1 MRFNQY
7 IKEKPFAKQLAY
19 MLLPHQEA
27 LYGGRAGGGKLLW
40 IYHKL
45 NTPVWY
51 TDAGVPSYQPIEG
64 GVMAIEARL
73 LKDIQVGDY
82 VLDQDGKPTQVLAKS
97 PICKEPTY
105 KITMVD
111 GEEIICGERHL
122 WNVATYRDRMSY
134 LHTHPEWR
142 AKRRSKRPSRAVASP
157 MRPKLS
163 TILTKNNKERVIKR
177 DQERNPLNIWDYTQT
192 IDTKTLSELVVT
204 ETRKVGI
211 PVAGAFTGGD
221 PWPQTMLS
229 PYYLG
234 VWLGDGTACSGDLT
248 QDPTVF
254 EDGSS
259 DATTLTGFLAQD
271 GIRLE
276 PTKSP
281 KSFKVFMPDGS
292 RPQKTLREFGLLHNK
307 HIPEFV
313 FTADYDSRLRVLQ
326 GIVDTDGHIDTRGS
340 LEICFTDD
348 ILIKDVRRLLG
359 TLGIHVNISVS
370 EAAYT
375 KNGVRKVT
383 GNRYRI
389 KCVPTIPVARF
400 PRKLNR
406 LQSQNRTDN
415 RHLYRYIKSVV
426 LLEETPDLQC
436 IQVANPRGL
445 FCVEDSNLV
454 THNSSALLSIALGYV
469 HIPGYSCI
477 IFRRTLTDLKQ
488 PGALLSRAHEWLKG
502 TDARWA
508 GDEHIYYFPTRGPDG
523 EPAEPAKIA
532 FGYMGESN
540 IRNRYKSAEYQCVEK
555 GTLVLMGDGTYS
567 PIEQIKVGQKV
578 ATLFG
583 PRKVTRTFGPLY
595 KECVHF
601 GGQIQSVDHRVLS
614 SKGTWSGLPKLYEPT
629 QCCVFDKSAVLGSWK
644 VQNASTSPY
653 IPKQRQSRLDNSFW
667 LHHPYDLSSHSLLSI
682 TPSIRSLQATPVGI
696 REVYDITVDEDN
708 HFITATGIINRNCLI
723 WDELTEFDIE
733 DYLFMF
739 SRLRAKACPI
749 HKTGD
754 DGKPAWDDKCGW
766 CSLYRQLP
774 LKVRSATNPGSVGHA
789 WVKDRFRITPADPNV
804 REWEIP
810 NDATE
815 VEWVGKHPDRPF
827 LQADYRDNPFI
838 IQEDYAKSLDNLPPL
853 ERARFKYGNWAANF
867 DARFDRRWARYY
879 STLGDYF
886 VLGRDS
892 VGDSF
897 HWKDLKRV
905 FGTVDPATSLK
916 EGLSE
921 KAVYNRDPSRTVI
934 SIWGLTE
941 NNDLL
946 WLDID
951 YFQEEAPVVVERMK
965 RMYQKWRP
973 VYFKMETNGPGKP
986 IAQYASLAG
995 IPITMNKKYRDKV
1008 SNSITAQV
1016 KMKAGKIW
1024 LPQTAP
1030 WLKDVEDEV
1039 FNWIGSP
1046 SQKDDIV
1053 DTLSD
1058 AANDVLWESG
1068 DETATYMQDGMQ
1080 VATEAPI
1087 YVPL

>member
-177 DQERNPLNIWDYTQT
+177 DQERDPLNIWDYTQT

-307 HIPEFV
+307 HIPDFV

-340 LEICFTDD
+340 LEICFTDE

-540 IRNRYKSAEYQCVEK
+540 IRNRYKSAEYQ
-555 GTLVLMGDGTYS
+555 M
-567 PIEQIKVGQKV
+567 
-578 ATLFG
+578 
-583 PRKVTRTFGPLY
+583 
-595 KECVHF
+595 
-601 GGQIQSVDHRVLS
+601 
-614 SKGTWSGLPKLYEPT
+614 
-629 QCCVFDKSAVLGSWK
+629 
-644 VQNASTSPY
+644 
-653 IPKQRQSRLDNSFW
+653 
-667 LHHPYDLSSHSLLSI
+667 
-682 TPSIRSLQATPVGI
+682 
-696 REVYDITVDEDN
+696 
-708 HFITATGIINRNCLI
+708 LI

-789 WVKDRFRITPADPNV
+789 WVKDRFRITPGDPNV

>member
-27 LYGGRAGGGKLLW
+27 LYGGRAGGGK
-40 IYHKL
+40 
-45 NTPVWY
+45 
-51 TDAGVPSYQPIEG
+51 
-64 GVMAIEARL
+64 
-73 LKDIQVGDY
+73 
-82 VLDQDGKPTQVLAKS
+82 
-97 PICKEPTY
+97 
-105 KITMVD
+105 
-111 GEEIICGERHL
+111 
-122 WNVATYRDRMSY
+122 
-134 LHTHPEWR
+134 
-142 AKRRSKRPSRAVASP
+142 
-157 MRPKLS
+157 
-163 TILTKNNKERVIKR
+163 
-177 DQERNPLNIWDYTQT
+177 
-192 IDTKTLSELVVT
+192 
-204 ETRKVGI
+204 
-211 PVAGAFTGGD
+211 
-221 PWPQTMLS
+221 
-229 PYYLG
+229 
-234 VWLGDGTACSGDLT
+234 
-248 QDPTVF
+248 
-254 EDGSS
+254 
-259 DATTLTGFLAQD
+259 
-271 GIRLE
+271 
-276 PTKSP
+276 
-281 KSFKVFMPDGS
+281 
-292 RPQKTLREFGLLHNK
+292 
-307 HIPEFV
+307 
-313 FTADYDSRLRVLQ
+313 
-326 GIVDTDGHIDTRGS
+326 
-340 LEICFTDD
+340 
-348 ILIKDVRRLLG
+348 
-359 TLGIHVNISVS
+359 
-370 EAAYT
+370 
-375 KNGVRKVT
+375 
-383 GNRYRI
+383 
-389 KCVPTIPVARF
+389 
-400 PRKLNR
+400 
-406 LQSQNRTDN
+406 
-415 RHLYRYIKSVV
+415 
-426 LLEETPDLQC
+426 
-436 IQVANPRGL
+436 
-445 FCVEDSNLV
+445 
-454 THNSSALLSIALGYV
+454 SSALLSIALGYV

-555 GTLVLMGDGTYS
+555 GTLVLMSDGTYS

-653 IPKQRQSRLDNSFW
+653 IPKHRWGRTFSLNRQLRDYSRFEERYGTSKDAETFYGGSYDQHLACQQLPSSYVPLKQLQPSLLSTQLCCPPLPQDGAYDACTYTQSSNYQGGYSSYRGRYDALTHYELDTSLFSTPLLDGAEKPSHFVLHEDGLSHSPQCSPDNSFW
-667 LHHPYDLSSHSLLSI
+667 LHHPYDLGSHSLLSVV
-682 TPSIRSLQATPVGI
+682 PSIRSLQATPVGI

-789 WVKDRFRITPADPNV
+789 WVKDRFRITPGDPNV

>member
-27 LYGGRAGGGKLLW
+27 LYGGRAGGGK
-40 IYHKL
+40 
-45 NTPVWY
+45 
-51 TDAGVPSYQPIEG
+51 
-64 GVMAIEARL
+64 
-73 LKDIQVGDY
+73 
-82 VLDQDGKPTQVLAKS
+82 
-97 PICKEPTY
+97 
-105 KITMVD
+105 
-111 GEEIICGERHL
+111 
-122 WNVATYRDRMSY
+122 
-134 LHTHPEWR
+134 
-142 AKRRSKRPSRAVASP
+142 
-157 MRPKLS
+157 
-163 TILTKNNKERVIKR
+163 
-177 DQERNPLNIWDYTQT
+177 
-192 IDTKTLSELVVT
+192 
-204 ETRKVGI
+204 
-211 PVAGAFTGGD
+211 
-221 PWPQTMLS
+221 
-229 PYYLG
+229 
-234 VWLGDGTACSGDLT
+234 
-248 QDPTVF
+248 
-254 EDGSS
+254 
-259 DATTLTGFLAQD
+259 
-271 GIRLE
+271 
-276 PTKSP
+276 
-281 KSFKVFMPDGS
+281 
-292 RPQKTLREFGLLHNK
+292 
-307 HIPEFV
+307 
-313 FTADYDSRLRVLQ
+313 
-326 GIVDTDGHIDTRGS
+326 
-340 LEICFTDD
+340 
-348 ILIKDVRRLLG
+348 
-359 TLGIHVNISVS
+359 
-370 EAAYT
+370 
-375 KNGVRKVT
+375 
-383 GNRYRI
+383 
-389 KCVPTIPVARF
+389 
-400 PRKLNR
+400 
-406 LQSQNRTDN
+406 
-415 RHLYRYIKSVV
+415 
-426 LLEETPDLQC
+426 
-436 IQVANPRGL
+436 
-445 FCVEDSNLV
+445 
-454 THNSSALLSIALGYV
+454 SSALLSIALGYV

-540 IRNRYKSAEYQCVEK
+540 IRNRYKSAEYQ
-555 GTLVLMGDGTYS
+555 M
-567 PIEQIKVGQKV
+567 
-578 ATLFG
+578 
-583 PRKVTRTFGPLY
+583 
-595 KECVHF
+595 
-601 GGQIQSVDHRVLS
+601 
-614 SKGTWSGLPKLYEPT
+614 
-629 QCCVFDKSAVLGSWK
+629 
-644 VQNASTSPY
+644 
-653 IPKQRQSRLDNSFW
+653 
-667 LHHPYDLSSHSLLSI
+667 
-682 TPSIRSLQATPVGI
+682 
-696 REVYDITVDEDN
+696 
-708 HFITATGIINRNCLI
+708 LI

-789 WVKDRFRITPADPNV
+789 WVKDRFRITPGDPNV